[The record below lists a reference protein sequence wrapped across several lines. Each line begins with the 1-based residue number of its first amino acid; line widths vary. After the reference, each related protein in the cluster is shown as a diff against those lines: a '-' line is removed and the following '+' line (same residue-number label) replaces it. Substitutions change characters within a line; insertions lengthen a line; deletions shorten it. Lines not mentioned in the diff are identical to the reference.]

1 MVASVPGLK
10 AMYPATPYDVKGML
24 NFALR
29 GTDPVVFFESQK
41 LYGIGEMFEKDGV
54 PEGYYEIPEGEPA
67 IRRAGS
73 DVTLIALGPSL
84 YTCMD
89 AAKKLKES
97 YDLEAE
103 VIDLRWIN
111 PLKYDLLVESMKK
124 TGKAVLV
131 TDSTERGSYLQTVA
145 ANLARLA
152 FDYLDGPPVV
162 VGSRNWITP
171 PAEMEDYYFP
181 QVDSIIDTIHEQL
194 LPIPGH
200 TVTRNR
206 SDGEFTR
213 MQTAGV

>member
-24 NFALR
+24 NYALR

-41 LYGIGEMFEKDGV
+41 LYGIGERFEKEGV
-54 PEGYYEIPEGEPA
+54 PEGYYEIPEGVPA
-67 IRRAGS
+67 VRKLGDDI
-73 DVTLIALGPSL
+73 TLIALGPSL

-89 AAKKLKES
+89 AADALKER
-97 YDLEAE
+97 YGVDAE

-111 PLKYDLLVESMKK
+111 PLKYEVLIESVKK

-131 TDSTERGSYLQTVA
+131 TDSSERGSYVQTVA
-145 ANLARLA
+145 ANLTRLA
-152 FDYLDGPPVV
+152 FDYLDAPAVV

-181 QVDSIIDTIHEQL
+181 QVATLIDAIHEQI
-194 LPIPGH
+194 LPLADH
-200 TVTRNR
+200 TVTKNR
-206 SDGEFTR
+206 TDGEFHR
-213 MQTAGV
+213 IQAAGV